1 MLLTFVTQTGGNGG
15 GHFSRSFPQFLSRN
29 IVAMNIQSLS
39 LQAILVGV
47 ALALSGCA
55 SIISGRTATVQIDS
69 KPSNAQVVIHDKH
82 GKQVLTTTTPASV
95 ELRRKDKFIW
105 PAKYTATI
113 DKPGYKTATVPI
125 DSKINPWIIGNVVLG
140 GVVGLAVD
148 NATGAAWQPKVASI
162 EQPLEPMYVAQQ
174 PPPAAGNYSAPMENS
189 TAPNQGVEQATMT
202 Y

>member
-1 MLLTFVTQTGGNGG
+1 MNKLSITLHALVAGTAIMLG
-15 GHFSRSFPQFLSRN
+15 
-29 IVAMNIQSLS
+29 
-39 LQAILVGV
+39 
-47 ALALSGCA
+47 GCA
-55 SIISGRTATVQIDS
+55 SIISGRTATVQINS
-69 KPSNAQVVIHDKH
+69 SPSNAQVVIHDKH

-125 DSKINPWIIGNVVLG
+125 DSKINPWIVGNVVLG

-162 EQPLEPMYVAQQ
+162 EQTLEPMNVAQQ
-174 PPPAAGNYSAPMENS
+174 PPPAAGNYSAPMEYS